1 MSDETRTTKDDV
13 AEPTR
18 EQQAKAALEHTAVT
32 RRQAWVLVLAF
43 LLLVYGIPTIQ
54 HVVDIRAN
62 LATRQADV
70 AAGQPPSVGLLPQA
84 WQVFQLLPGPAELL
98 KVRSWRDFA
107 ALLPTEH
114 KVKDYETA
122 LDENSV
128 LTRWVMPRV
137 QSALTRIFGLGNEQA
152 YVGQDGWLYYRQGVD
167 YLTSPS
173 FYTSDEGRQG
183 MQFQVKRHEARQS
196 DSVKAL
202 VDFRDQLA
210 ARGIELLVVPL
221 PVKPMI
227 EPEYFAGGFGAPAEW
242 PVLNNPGYED
252 WLELMTAKG
261 LQVFDPSAF
270 IAQRK
275 RDGEGPQFLKTDTHW
290 RPEAMEA
297 VASTVARHIKEEEL
311 LPQRPPAGYTQR
323 QVSVTHLG
331 DIAEMV
337 KFPPGRQLF
346 PPETVTTQQV
356 RDPDGA
362 PWQPDPTADVLLLG
376 DSFSN
381 IYSLSGMG
389 WGTGAG
395 FAEQLSLALDRPL
408 DKIAINAGGAY
419 SARQELA
426 RNLARGTDRLAGK
439 RLVVY
444 EFAMREL
451 AEGDWKLI
459 KLTLPTPAGSV
470 D

>member
-1 MSDETRTTKDDV
+1 M
-13 AEPTR
+13 
-18 EQQAKAALEHTAVT
+18 
-32 RRQAWVLVLAF
+32 
-43 LLLVYGIPTIQ
+43 
-54 HVVDIRAN
+54 
-62 LATRQADV
+62 
-70 AAGQPPSVGLLPQA
+70 
-84 WQVFQLLPGPAELL
+84 
-98 KVRSWRDFA
+98 
-107 ALLPTEH
+107 
-114 KVKDYETA
+114 
-122 LDENSV
+122 
-128 LTRWVMPRV
+128 
-137 QSALTRIFGLGNEQA
+137 
-152 YVGQDGWLYYRQGVD
+152 
-167 YLTSPS
+167 
-173 FYTSDEGRQG
+173 
-183 MQFQVKRHEARQS
+183 
-196 DSVKAL
+196 
-202 VDFRDQLA
+202 
-210 ARGIELLVVPL
+210 
-221 PVKPMI
+221 
-227 EPEYFAGGFGAPAEW
+227 
-242 PVLNNPGYED
+242 LNNPGYED
-252 WLELMTAKG
+252 WLERMTAKG

-290 RPEAMEA
+290 RPETMRA
-297 VASTVARHIKEEEL
+297 VAALLARHIKEEEL
-311 LPQRPPAGYTQR
+311 LPQRPPAGYTQ
-323 QVSVTHLG
+323 QQMPVTHLG

-346 PPETVTTQQV
+346 QPEIVTTQQV
-356 RDPDGA
+356 RGPDGA

-381 IYSLSGMG
+381 IYSLGGMG

-459 KLTLPTPAGSV
+459 KLTLPAPAGSV